1 MHASRP
7 SSSPRA
13 PFRLRARL
21 VLAAAGLGTLGGAA
35 ACSDTPSE
43 PGGGSPT
50 TTFTIV
56 PAPSSSAA
64 PGLEGK
70 QFSAAPGDTVRLSGQ
85 VRVGGSTT
93 TPTIGWRSTDA
104 AVAEVSADGL
114 VRARAV
120 GAASIIA
127 TADQLA
133 DTLRVVVSTC
143 GTTRALDLA
152 LGQVLA
158 FDGTQGTD
166 LCVVAGSAAQEYVLI
181 PYYATDS
188 ASRQVSFAVTASGI
202 GTTAAD
208 VGAVAAADAP
218 LATAVGPLR
227 ARLAAQATTEDG
239 AVVTDAPLHRRLRRQ
254 TAREL
259 GGGQVAR
266 ARATLRGGHAS
277 AFARRLAPRARASAD
292 ASPATGTTGTAG
304 TTGTTGAAAADVA
317 ATTQVAAAQA
327 VPRVGDLLR
336 VNARTTSACDT
347 LTSAFRT
354 GRVAAVTDRLIILAD
369 TANPRNG
376 FTDAEYRQFALT
388 FDTLAYPVDVANF
401 GEPSDI
407 DRNQRSIAF
416 FTRAVNEETPR
427 GAEYVIG
434 GFFWERDLFPNNVP
448 KSQGGCAGSNGAEF
462 FYMLVPDPTG
472 AINGNVRSKA
482 YVSEVTVG
490 TLAHEFQHLINAA
503 RRIYVTDADD
513 FEDVWLNEGLSHIAE
528 ELVFYRAAG
537 FAPRTRLTAASVRT
551 TGTVFDMYNLYGNDN
566 LRRVLTYLR
575 DTETRSPFGEDDD
588 LETRGA
594 TWQFLRY
601 AADRLSATNSGG
613 DVALW
618 KKLVDNK
625 TFGRR
630 NLQAALGA
638 AVPLDD
644 WFRDWTV
651 ANFAD
656 AQATPL
662 TGLEARFTQPSWSFR
677 SVLLSYPDTQ
687 GRTYALNTRTL
698 QNDAAQTVRL
708 NGGSASYLRFA
719 VPAARQATLRT
730 RLDATPRA
738 GNLRLTVVRTR

>member
-1 MHASRP
+1 M
-7 SSSPRA
+7 

-21 VLAAAGLGTLGGAA
+21 VLAAAAGLGLPVLG
-35 ACSDTPSE
+35 ACGDSPSE
-43 PGGGSPT
+43 PGTGSPT
-50 TTFTIV
+50 TTFSII

-85 VRVGGSTT
+85 VKAGSSTS
-93 TPTIGWRSTDA
+93 TPTISWRSTDA
-104 AVAEVSADGL
+104 AVAEVSTDGL
-114 VRARAV
+114 VRAKAI
-120 GAASIIA
+120 GTASIIA
-127 TADQLA
+127 TATQLA

-166 LCVVAGSAAQEYVLI
+166 LCVVAGSAGQEYVLI
-181 PYYATDS
+181 PHYATDS
-188 ASRQVSFAVTASGI
+188 ASRRVSFAVTASGI
-202 GTTAAD
+202 GTVAAD
-208 VGAVAAADAP
+208 VGGVAAADAP
-218 LATAVGPLR
+218 LATSVGPTR
-227 ARLAAQATTEDG
+227 ARLAARATMDG
-239 AVVTDAPLHRRLRRQ
+239 ADVTDAPLHRRLRRH

-259 GGGQVAR
+259 GSGQVAR
-266 ARATLRGGHAS
+266 ARSTLRAGHAA

-292 ASPATGTTGTAG
+292 ASPAT
-304 TTGTTGAAAADVA
+304 TGTTATTSGTTAADGAAP
-317 ATTQVAAAQA
+317 TLAAAQG

-347 LTSAFRT
+347 LTSGFRT

-407 DRNQRSIAF
+407 DKNQRAIAF

-427 GAEYVIG
+427 GADYVIG

-448 KSQGGCAGSNGAEF
+448 KAQGGCAGSNAAEF

-472 AINGNVRSKA
+472 SINGNARSKA

-551 TGTVFDMYNLYGNDN
+551 TSTIFDMYNLYGNDN

-601 AADRLSATNSGG
+601 AADRLSPTNGGG

-625 TFGRR
+625 SFGRK
-630 NLQAALGA
+630 NLQASLGA
-638 AVPLDD
+638 SVPLED

-651 ANFAD
+651 ANFVD
-656 AQATPL
+656 AQATALP
-662 TGLEARFTQPSWSFR
+662 GLEARFTQPSWAYR
-677 SVLLSYPDTQ
+677 SVLLSFTDTQ
-687 GRTYALNTRTL
+687 GRPYALGTRTL
-698 QNDAAQTVRL
+698 LSDAPQTVQL
-708 NGGSASYLRFA
+708 NGGSAAYLRFA
-719 VPAARQATLRT
+719 VPAGRQATLRT
-730 RLDATPRA
+730 RLNATPRA